1 MLAYPFR
8 VMDVSISMA
17 TGAQH
22 FIPATSANMCEVA
35 GYYII
40 YPPSG
45 QQQCAYYPRSLA
57 AAHPLQLRW
66 FCNSRVSANMRETKD
81 CGTLCLR
88 AFPGSASEGSLQQ
101 LFIVHTTLAVF
112 RQSCADSVLYS
123 NGEKPERRM
132 FDRNGQTERPLD

>member
-8 VMDVSISMA
+8 EMDVSTSMA
-17 TGAQH
+17 TGAQN
-22 FIPATSANMCEVA
+22 FIPVTSANMREVA

-66 FCNSRVSANMRETKD
+66 SCQTRASANERDAQDGK
-81 CGTLCLR
+81 TLCVR
-88 AFPGSASEGSLQQ
+88 VFP
-101 LFIVHTTLAVF
+101 
-112 RQSCADSVLYS
+112 DS
-123 NGEKPERRM
+123 
-132 FDRNGQTERPLD
+132 